1 MRGLR
6 SSIQKELRFFDW
18 HQAAVCDTFG
28 VMRQAYPLNRR
39 HFLRNS
45 LLASAVMSVGKPGTA
60 VLGAAS
66 SAEGEPDH
74 GLKLG
79 LTTYTLRKFSL
90 DQAIEM
96 TKEAGLRYI
105 SLKDMHLPLKSTRTQ
120 RQEASKKVKA
130 AGLTLMGGGV
140 ISMKNNEQEIR
151 EAFEYAKDAGMPTII
166 CSPEPEALHIVEK
179 FAREYDLRIAIH
191 NHGPGDKRYPSPLD
205 VMRAVKDRDS
215 RMGVCIDVGHTVRN
229 GEEPVAAIEKC
240 AKRLHDFHMKDVTA
254 ATANGGAIE
263 VGKGVIEIPAVLR
276 ALIRIRYPYHVALE
290 YEAQADDPMP
300 GVKASIA
307 YIRGVLGRM

>member
-1 MRGLR
+1 
-6 SSIQKELRFFDW
+6 
-18 HQAAVCDTFG
+18 
-28 VMRQAYPLNRR
+28 
-39 HFLRNS
+39 
-45 LLASAVMSVGKPGTA
+45 
-60 VLGAAS
+60 
-66 SAEGEPDH
+66 
-74 GLKLG
+74 
-79 LTTYTLRKFSL
+79 
-90 DQAIEM
+90 
-96 TKEAGLRYI
+96 
-105 SLKDMHLPLKSTRTQ
+105 
-120 RQEASKKVKA
+120 
-130 AGLTLMGGGV
+130 MGGGV
-140 ISMKNNEQEIR
+140 IYIKNKEDEIR
-151 EAFEYAKDAGMPTII
+151 GVFDYAKDAGMPTII